1 MMTDKSKNTDSPKRK
16 YRTSEWQG
24 EKFTINMYLRLYEQ
38 CKIYDGGAAHDRL
51 KQLQKTRRLRRMG
64 IKELRDKVG
73 NA

>member
-1 MMTDKSKNTDSPKRK
+1 MMTDKSKNIDSPKRK

-38 CKIYDGGAAHDRL
+38 CKIKDGGAAHDRL